1 MKAIG
6 TAAIVAVAFGSVA
19 AQAQNDPPIGSRLG
33 QRKDIVTPQSS
44 TEATQS
50 AHRLV
55 GCIYVKQPTQS
66 RAALDSLDADEALK
80 RLNGLDNRGTCI
92 NLNMISEN
100 GGAQR
105 ASMPPAI
112 YRGMLAEAALRQ
124 GDLAGLLPPLE
135 RQPAYSRPWFAVT
148 GRPLAVDEMAT
159 CMAETNP
166 LGLRALFATTAET
179 PEELAAFSNL
189 SSWMGPCLT
198 AGAKLSA
205 NRQSLRAAFAEALYH
220 RAVTPTAPVAAAP
233 R

>member
-6 TAAIVAVAFGSVA
+6 LFAIVSLAVASA
-19 AQAQNDPPIGSRLG
+19 AAPAQDAPLGSRLG
-33 QRKDIVTPQSS
+33 KRKDIVTPQSPPQ
-44 TEATQS
+44 ATQS
-50 AHRLV
+50 AHRLA
-55 GCIYVKQPTQS
+55 GCIYIKQPTQA
-66 RAALDSLDADEALK
+66 RAALDSLDANDATKRLEAL
-80 RLNGLDNRGTCI
+80 DARGTCI

-105 ASMPPAI
+105 ASMPAPI

-124 GDLAGLLPPLE
+124 GDIAGLLPPLE
-135 RQPAYSRPWFAVT
+135 RQPTYSRAWFAVT
-148 GRPLAVDEMAT
+148 GRPLAVDEMAA
-159 CMAETNP
+159 CMADTNP

-220 RAVTPTAPVAAAP
+220 RAVTPTAPVAAP
-233 R
+233 LK